1 MTGFIV
7 FLLLT
12 MLSVLVIGLGIGSCI
27 VYNKIDKAIK
37 RCEHNCDKRIEMT
50 VNQYENNG
58 SLIIMGIL
66 GALLF
71 GASVVGALR
80 LDLPNYYCPKR
91 DDGTYVKEVRYVYR
105 GEGEKRELVDSTT
118 YYVKAK

>member
-12 MLSVLVIGLGIGSCI
+12 MLSFLVIGLGIGSC
-27 VYNKIDKAIK
+27 VVHNKIDKAIK
-37 RCEHNCDKRIEMT
+37 RCEHNCDKRIEMA
-50 VNQYENNG
+50 VNQYEDNG
-58 SLIIMGIL
+58 HIIIIGIL

-71 GASVVGALR
+71 GASVVGALG
-80 LDLPNYYCPKR
+80 LDLPNYYCLKR
-91 DDGTYVKEVRYVYR
+91 DDGTYVKEVRYTYR
-105 GEGEKRELVDSTT
+105 GEGETRELVDSTT

>member
-12 MLSVLVIGLGIGSCI
+12 MLSFLLIGLGIGSCV
-27 VYNKIDKAIK
+27 VYNKIDKTIK
-37 RCEHNCDKRIEMT
+37 RCEHNCDKRIET
-50 VNQYENNG
+50 AVNQYENNG
-58 SLIIMGIL
+58 HLIIFGIF
-66 GALLF
+66 GALMF

-80 LDLPNYYCPKR
+80 LDLPNYYYPKR
-91 DDGTYVKEVRYVYR
+91 DDGTYVKEVRYTYR
-105 GEGEKRELVDSTT
+105 GEGETRELVDSTT